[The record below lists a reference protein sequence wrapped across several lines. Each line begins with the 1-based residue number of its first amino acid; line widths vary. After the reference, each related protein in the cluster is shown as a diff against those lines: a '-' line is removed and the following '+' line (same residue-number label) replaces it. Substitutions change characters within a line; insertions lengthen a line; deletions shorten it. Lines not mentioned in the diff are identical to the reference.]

1 MLMQRHLSRRA
12 LLRGAAAVAL
22 ATAVGPGIAL
32 AAPPVAAAITAQDQ
46 ADLKRI
52 ESYLG
57 NIKTMQALFQQT
69 NPDGSTAEGEL
80 FLSRPGKM
88 RFEYQPPVQMFIV
101 SDGNYVAVDDLE
113 LKNVQFFPVESTPV
127 WFLLREAIKLSG
139 DVTVTRFERGP
150 KSLRVT
156 CVQTKDPNSG
166 AITLV
171 FQDDPLVLKQWIVL
185 DPQHRLT
192 TVALVDPREGVQLK
206 PEMFYLPNRADNHG

>member
-1 MLMQRHLSRRA
+1 MPLPRHLTRRA
-12 LLRGAAAVAL
+12 LLRGAAIIAIAVAIGPRL
-22 ATAVGPGIAL
+22 AFA
-32 AAPPVAAAITAQDQ
+32 AAPTAAPLTPQDQ
-46 ADLKRI
+46 ADLKRV
-52 ESYLG
+52 ETYLDG
-57 NIKTMQALFQQT
+57 IKTMQAVFQQT
-69 NPDGSTAEGEL
+69 NPDGSSADGEVY
-80 FLSRPGKM
+80 LSRPGKM

-113 LKNVQFFPVESTPV
+113 LKNVQFYPVDSTPV

-156 CVQTKDPNSG
+156 CVQTKDPGNG

-185 DPQHRLT
+185 DPQQRQT
-192 TVALVDPREGVQLK
+192 TVALIDPQQGVQLK
-206 PEMFYLPNRADNHG
+206 PEMFYLPTNTKERG

>member
-1 MLMQRHLSRRA
+1 MPLQGHLSRRA
-12 LLRGAAAVAL
+12 LLRGAAVASL
-22 ATAVGPGIAL
+22 GLSFAPAL
-32 AAPPVAAAITAQDQ
+32 SFAAAPVSAELTPGDT

-52 ESYLG
+52 ETYLG
-57 NIKTMQALFQQT
+57 GIKTLQALFQQT

-80 FLSRPGKM
+80 YLSRPGKL
-88 RFEYQPPVQMFIV
+88 RFEYQPPVQMLIV
-101 SDGNYVAVDDLE
+101 SDGNFVAVNDLE
-113 LKNVQFFPVESTPV
+113 LKNVQFLPVESTPV

-192 TVALVDPREGVQLK
+192 TVALIDPRQGVELK

>member
-1 MLMQRHLSRRA
+1 MPTPRPLSRRA
-12 LLRGAAAVAL
+12 LLRGAAF
-22 ATAVGPGIAL
+22 IAL
-32 AAPPVAAAITAQDQ
+32 AVAIGPHLAFAAAPVAATLTAQDQ
-46 ADLKRI
+46 ADLKRV
-52 ESYLG
+52 EVYLDG
-57 NIKTMQALFQQT
+57 IKTMQALFQQT

-80 FLSRPGKM
+80 FMSRPGKL

-156 CVQTKDPNSG
+156 CVQTKDPGNG
-166 AITLV
+166 GITLV

-185 DPQHRLT
+185 DPQHRVT
-192 TVALVDPREGVQLK
+192 TVALVDPRQGVPLK
-206 PEMFYLPNRADNHG
+206 PEMFYLPTNTHDRG

>member
-1 MLMQRHLSRRA
+1 MPFERHFSRRA
-12 LLRGAAAVAL
+12 LLRGAAVAALGL
-22 ATAVGPGIAL
+22 ALGPHIAFA
-32 AAPPVAAAITAQDQ
+32 AAPVQAQLSAQDT

-52 ESYLG
+52 ETYLG

-80 FLSRPGKM
+80 YLSRPGKL
-88 RFEYQPPVQMFIV
+88 RFEYQPPVQMLIV
-101 SDGNYVAVDDLE
+101 SDGNYVAVNDLE
-113 LKNVQFFPVESTPV
+113 LKNVQFFPVDSTPV

-150 KSLRVT
+150 KVLRVT
-156 CVQTKDPNSG
+156 CVQTKDPNAG
-166 AITLV
+166 GITLV

-192 TVALVDPREGVQLK
+192 TVALVDPRQGVDLK

>member
-1 MLMQRHLSRRA
+1 MPLQGHPSRRA
-12 LLRGAAAVAL
+12 LLRGTAVAALSLAFAPIASFAAAPVSAAL
-22 ATAVGPGIAL
+22 TPE
-32 AAPPVAAAITAQDQ
+32 DN

-52 ESYLG
+52 ETYLG
-57 NIKTMQALFQQT
+57 NIKSMQALFQQT

-80 FLSRPGKM
+80 YLSRPGKL
-88 RFEYQPPVQMFIV
+88 RFEYQPPVQMLIV
-101 SDGNYVAVDDLE
+101 SDGNFVAVNDLE
-113 LKNVQFFPVESTPV
+113 LKSVQFFPVESTPV

-185 DPQHRLT
+185 DPQQRLT
-192 TVALVDPREGVQLK
+192 TVALIDPRQGVELK
-206 PEMFYLPNRADNHG
+206 PEMFYLPNRADNRG

>member
-1 MLMQRHLSRRA
+1 MPLPRHFTRRA
-12 LLRGAAAVAL
+12 LMRGAAAVAL
-22 ATAVGPGIAL
+22 AAAVGPRL
-32 AAPPVAAAITAQDQ
+32 AFAAAPVAAPLTAQDQ

-52 ESYLG
+52 EVYLDG
-57 NIKTMQALFQQT
+57 IKTMQAVFQQT
-69 NPDGSTAEGEL
+69 NPDGSTADGEVYM
-80 FLSRPGKM
+80 SRPGKM

-101 SDGNYVAVDDLE
+101 SDGNFVAVDDLQ
-113 LKNVQFFPVESTPV
+113 LKNVQFYPVESTPV

-156 CVQTKDPNSG
+156 CVQAKDPGNG

-185 DPQHRLT
+185 DPQQRST
-192 TVALVDPREGVQLK
+192 TVALIDPQQGVQFK
-206 PEMFYLPNRADNHG
+206 PEMFYLPTNTKERG

>member
-1 MLMQRHLSRRA
+1 MPIERHLSRRA
-12 LLRGAAAVAL
+12 LLRAAAAAAL
-22 ATAVGPGIAL
+22 AIGFAPAISRA
-32 AAPPVAAAITAQDQ
+32 AAPVSATLTPQDT

-52 ESYLG
+52 ETYLG

-80 FLSRPGKM
+80 FLSRPGKL
-88 RFEYQPPVQMFIV
+88 RFEYQPPVQLLIV
-101 SDGNYVAVDDLE
+101 SDGNFVAVNDLE
-113 LKNVQFFPVESTPV
+113 LKSVQFLPVDSTPA

-156 CVQTKDPNSG
+156 CVQTKDPNAG
-166 AITLV
+166 GITLV

-192 TVALVDPREGVQLK
+192 TVALIDPRQGVDLK

>member
-1 MLMQRHLSRRA
+1 MPFERQFSRRA
-12 LLRGAAAVAL
+12 LLCGAAVVAL
-22 ATAVGPGIAL
+22 GLALGPHLAF
-32 AAPPVAAAITAQDQ
+32 AAPPVQAQLSAQDT

-52 ESYLG
+52 ETYLG

-80 FLSRPGKM
+80 YLSRPGKL
-88 RFEYQPPVQMFIV
+88 RFEYQPPVQMLIV
-101 SDGNYVAVDDLE
+101 SDGNYVAVNDLE
-113 LKNVQFFPVESTPV
+113 LKNVQFFPVDSTPV

-150 KSLRVT
+150 KVLRVT
-156 CVQTKDPNSG
+156 CVQTKDPNAG
-166 AITLV
+166 GITLV

-192 TVALVDPREGVQLK
+192 TVALVDPRQGVDLK

>member
-1 MLMQRHLSRRA
+1 MPIPRHLSRRA
-12 LLRGAAAVAL
+12 LLRGGAVIAL
-22 ATAVGPGIAL
+22 TMAFAPGITL
-32 AAPPVAAAITAQDQ
+32 AAPPVAAALTPQDQ

-52 ESYLG
+52 ETYLD
-57 NIKTMQALFQQT
+57 NIKTLQALFQQT

-80 FLSRPGKM
+80 YLSRPGKM
-88 RFEYQPPVQMFIV
+88 RFEYQPPVQMLMV
-101 SDGNYVAVDDLE
+101 SDGNYVAVNDLE
-113 LKNVQFFPVESTPV
+113 LKSVQFFPVESTPA

-156 CVQTKDPNSG
+156 CVQTKDPNNG

-192 TVALVDPREGVQLK
+192 TVALLDPREGVQLK
-206 PEMFYLPNRADNHG
+206 PEMFYLPNRADNRG

>member
-1 MLMQRHLSRRA
+1 MPIPRHLSRRA
-12 LLRGAAAVAL
+12 LLRGVAVVALVSTLTPRITLAAAPIS
-22 ATAVGPGIAL
+22 ATL
-32 AAPPVAAAITAQDQ
+32 TAQDQ

-52 ESYLG
+52 EIYLD

-80 FLSRPGKM
+80 FLSRPGKL
-88 RFEYQPPVQMFIV
+88 RFEYQPPVQLLIV
-101 SDGNYVAVDDLE
+101 SDGNFVAVNDLE
-113 LKNVQFFPVESTPV
+113 LKNVQFFPVDSTPA

-156 CVQTKDPNSG
+156 CVQTKDPNAG

-192 TVALVDPREGVQLK
+192 TVALVDPRQGVDLK

>member
-1 MLMQRHLSRRA
+1 MPIDRHLSRRA
-12 LLRGAAAVAL
+12 LLRGAVVGAL
-22 ATAVGPGIAL
+22 GLAFAPGL
-32 AAPPVAAAITAQDQ
+32 SVAAAPVQVSLTPQDA
-46 ADLKRI
+46 ADLKRV

-80 FLSRPGKM
+80 YLSRPGKL
-88 RFEYQPPVQMFIV
+88 RFEYQPPTQLLIV
-101 SDGNYVAVDDLE
+101 SDGNFVAVNDLE
-113 LKNVQFFPVESTPV
+113 LKNVQFFPVDSTPA

-156 CVQTKDPNSG
+156 CVQTKDPNAG
-166 AITLV
+166 GITLV

-192 TVALVDPREGVQLK
+192 TVALVDPRQGVDLK
-206 PEMFYLPNRADNHG
+206 PEMFYLPNRADNRG

>member
-1 MLMQRHLSRRA
+1 MPIQRHLSRRA
-12 LLRGAAAVAL
+12 LLRGAAVVAL
-22 ATAVGPGIAL
+22 AIAFAPAISFA
-32 AAPPVAAAITAQDQ
+32 AAPVSATLTPQDT

-52 ESYLG
+52 ETYLG

-80 FLSRPGKM
+80 YLSRPGKL
-88 RFEYQPPVQMFIV
+88 RFEYQPPVQLLIV
-101 SDGNYVAVDDLE
+101 SDGNFVAVNDLE
-113 LKNVQFFPVESTPV
+113 LKNVQFFPVDSTPV

-150 KSLRVT
+150 KSLRIT
-156 CVQTKDPNSG
+156 CVQTKDPNAG

-192 TVALVDPREGVQLK
+192 TVALVDPRQGVDMK
-206 PEMFYLPNRADNHG
+206 PEMFYLPNRADNRG

>member
-1 MLMQRHLSRRA
+1 MPIPRHLSRRV

-22 ATAVGPGIAL
+22 ASAIGPRLAFA
-32 AAPPVAAAITAQDQ
+32 AAPVQAPLTAQDQ
-46 ADLKRI
+46 ADLRRI
-52 ESYLG
+52 ETYLDG
-57 NIKTMQALFQQT
+57 IKTMHALFEQT

-80 FLSRPGKM
+80 FMSRPGKM

-101 SDGNYVAVDDLE
+101 SDGNYVAIDDLQ
-113 LKNVQFFPVESTPV
+113 LKNVQFYPVESTPV

-156 CVQTKDPNSG
+156 CVQTKDPGNG

-171 FQDDPLVLKQWIVL
+171 FQDDPLVLKQWVVL
-185 DPQHRLT
+185 DPQQRIT
-192 TVALVDPREGVQLK
+192 TVALIDPQQGVQLN
-206 PEMFYLPNRADNHG
+206 PEMFYLPTNTKERG

>member
-1 MLMQRHLSRRA
+1 MPLQGHPSRRA
-12 LLRGAAAVAL
+12 LLRGTAVAAFGLAFAPIASFAAAPVSAAL
-22 ATAVGPGIAL
+22 TPE
-32 AAPPVAAAITAQDQ
+32 DN

-52 ESYLG
+52 ETYLG
-57 NIKTMQALFQQT
+57 NIKTLQALFQQT

-80 FLSRPGKM
+80 YLSRPGKM
-88 RFEYQPPVQMFIV
+88 RFEYQPPVQMLIV
-101 SDGNYVAVDDLE
+101 SDGNFVAVNDLE
-113 LKNVQFFPVESTPV
+113 LKSVQFFPVESTPV

-192 TVALVDPREGVQLK
+192 TVALIDPRQGVEVK

>member
-1 MLMQRHLSRRA
+1 MPIERHLSRRT
-12 LLRGAAAVAL
+12 LLRGGVVVALAAAVAPRI
-22 ATAVGPGIAL
+22 TY
-32 AAPPVAAAITAQDQ
+32 AAPPTAAALTPQDQ

-52 ESYLG
+52 EIYLG
-57 NIKTMQALFQQT
+57 NIKTMQALFEQT

-80 FLSRPGKM
+80 YLSRPGKM
-88 RFEYQPPVQMFIV
+88 RFEYQPPVQMAII
-101 SDGNYVAVDDLE
+101 SDGNYVAVNDME
-113 LKNVQFFPVESTPV
+113 LKSVQFFPVESTPV

-150 KSLRVT
+150 KSLRIT
-156 CVQTKDPNSG
+156 CVQTKDPNNG

-192 TVALVDPREGVQLK
+192 TVALVDPQEGVPLK
-206 PEMFYLPNRADNHG
+206 PEMFYLPNRADNRG

>member
-1 MLMQRHLSRRA
+1 MPIQRHLTRRA
-12 LLRGAAAVAL
+12 LLRGAAA
-22 ATAVGPGIAL
+22 IAL
-32 AAPPVAAAITAQDQ
+32 LAAFAPRIAFAAPPVAAALTPQDQ
-46 ADLKRI
+46 ADLQRI
-52 ESYLG
+52 EAYLG
-57 NIKTMQALFQQT
+57 NIKTLQAPFQQT

-80 FLSRPGKM
+80 YLSRPGKM

-113 LKNVQFFPVESTPV
+113 LKSVQFFPVDSTPV

-156 CVQTKDPNSG
+156 CVQTKDPNAG

-206 PEMFYLPNRADNHG
+206 PEMFYLPNRADNPG

>member
-1 MLMQRHLSRRA
+1 MPIDRHLSRRA
-12 LLRGAAAVAL
+12 LLRGAAVAALSL
-22 ATAVGPGIAL
+22 AFAPSLSFA
-32 AAPPVAAAITAQDQ
+32 AAPVQVSLTPQDA
-46 ADLKRI
+46 ADLKRV
-52 ESYLG
+52 ETYLG

-80 FLSRPGKM
+80 YLSRPGKL
-88 RFEYQPPVQMFIV
+88 RFEYQPPTQLLIV
-101 SDGNYVAVDDLE
+101 SDGNFVAVNDLE
-113 LKNVQFFPVESTPV
+113 LKNVQFFPVDSTPA

-156 CVQTKDPNSG
+156 CVQTKDPNAG
-166 AITLV
+166 GITLV

-192 TVALVDPREGVQLK
+192 TVALVDPRQGVDLK
-206 PEMFYLPNRADNHG
+206 PEMFYLPNRADNRG

>member
-1 MLMQRHLSRRA
+1 MPIQRHLSRRA
-12 LLRGAAAVAL
+12 LLRGATVVAL
-22 ATAVGPGIAL
+22 ALAVTPAISFA
-32 AAPPVAAAITAQDQ
+32 AAPVSATLTPQDT

-52 ESYLG
+52 ETYLG

-80 FLSRPGKM
+80 YLSRPGKL
-88 RFEYQPPVQMFIV
+88 RFEYQPPVQLLIV
-101 SDGNYVAVDDLE
+101 SDGNFVAVNDLE
-113 LKNVQFFPVESTPV
+113 LKNVQFFPVDSTPA

-150 KSLRVT
+150 KSLRVS
-156 CVQTKDPNSG
+156 CVQTKDPNAG
-166 AITLV
+166 GITLV

-192 TVALVDPREGVQLK
+192 TVALVDPRQGVDLK